1 MMDMIIGL
9 AIISIIIALISLL
22 YTLKV
27 GKTVNQQKGE
37 HDTDTKATAK
47 HPILFNPI
55 FLTYIFGFGGLILF
69 IFYLT
74 SKYY

>member
-1 MMDMIIGL
+1 MIVSL
-9 AIISIIIALISLL
+9 AIISIIIALISFL

-27 GKTVNQQKGE
+27 GKIVDQQKTE
-37 HDTDTKATAK
+37 HDTDTKATSK

-69 IFYLT
+69 IFYLS

>member
-1 MMDMIIGL
+1 MIVSL
-9 AIISIIIALISLL
+9 AIISIIIALISFL
-22 YTLKV
+22 YTWKV
-27 GKTVNQQKGE
+27 GKIVDEQNGE

-69 IFYLT
+69 IFYLG

>member
-1 MMDMIIGL
+1 MIIGL
-9 AIISIIIALISLL
+9 AVISFIIALISLL
-22 YTLKV
+22 YTVKV
-27 GKTVNQQKGE
+27 GKVVDQQKGE

-69 IFYLT
+69 IFYLS